1 MLLASTK
8 GGFRLLVGKGLG
20 FKLLGHIVGL
30 GFRVYMFRIVRL
42 GLGDLGYE
50 SLDVRYQ
57 TLERVA
63 PNKLLNPLRV

>member
-1 MLLASTK
+1 
-8 GGFRLLVGKGLG
+8 
-20 FKLLGHIVGL
+20 
-30 GFRVYMFRIVRL
+30 MFRIVRL

-57 TLERVA
+57 TLERVT